1 MCRWSPR
8 DDLEYQA
15 DDKGKKK
22 GVDTYELR
30 VANGRPSTVRPIQF
44 GDPPLLENDKIYMK
58 RQCKRTDQSRLDPK
72 YQYKYGV
79 YNASYIQ
86 RQTKCGVD
94 HRLSEICSGCI
105 YVKYNNKPKGHL
117 SCKM

>member
-30 VANGRPSTVRPIQF
+30 VANGRPSTVRPIQ
-44 GDPPLLENDKIYMK
+44 LEILP
-58 RQCKRTDQSRLDPK
+58 S
-72 YQYKYGV
+72 YKTIR
-79 YNASYIQ
+79 YI
-86 RQTKCGVD
+86 
-94 HRLSEICSGCI
+94 
-105 YVKYNNKPKGHL
+105 
-117 SCKM
+117 